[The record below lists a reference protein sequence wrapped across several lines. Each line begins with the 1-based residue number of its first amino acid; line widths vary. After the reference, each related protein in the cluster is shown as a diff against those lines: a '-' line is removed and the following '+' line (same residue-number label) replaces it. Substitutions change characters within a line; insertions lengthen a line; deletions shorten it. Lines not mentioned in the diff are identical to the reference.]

1 MTGSVAGPG
10 PSEPAPLEEGD
21 GEFVSVSL
29 GLLIRLVMPFMP
41 AVRSLLRGDRR
52 VGSIF
57 WCIDGGG
64 FSCRPMYAVL

>member
-10 PSEPAPLEEGD
+10 LLEPALLEEGG

-29 GLLIRLVMPFMP
+29 GLLICRVMSFMP
-41 AVRSLLRGDRR
+41 AVRSSLRGDRP

-57 WCIDGGG
+57 WCIHGGG